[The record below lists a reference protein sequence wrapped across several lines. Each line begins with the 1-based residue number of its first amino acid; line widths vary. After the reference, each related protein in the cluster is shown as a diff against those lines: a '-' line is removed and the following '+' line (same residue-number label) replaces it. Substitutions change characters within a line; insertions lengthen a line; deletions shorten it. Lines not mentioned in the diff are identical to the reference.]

1 MQKIK
6 IGIPKALLYYRY
18 KTLWEVFFNKLNCK
32 IIESIETNK
41 EIIQNGLKFSIDES
55 CLASK
60 IYIGHVSYLQDK
72 CDYIL
77 IPRICDYGKNKKVCV
92 KFNALY
98 DIVRNTFPN
107 IKLLDYNIEHTKN
120 KKEFIGL
127 FKLGLKITKN
137 PIKIIYAYLKAKKQ
151 VKIKENLLTVNQ
163 NITLENKKTK
173 ILIIAHP
180 YIIYDKYIGKP
191 IVDYLKKLDVSV
203 IYADRLNKKKSIKN
217 SFQLSKQLYWIY
229 SRELIGAI
237 PEYINKINGIIF
249 LTSFPCGPDSL
260 INELLIRKI
269 KNIPTTNIILD
280 ESSAEA
286 GIHTRLE
293 SFIDIIKQKEN
304 KND

>member
-120 KKEFIGL
+120 KKEFIEL
-127 FKLGLKITKN
+127 FKLGLKITKR
-137 PIKIIYAYLKAKKQ
+137 PIKIIYAYKKEKKQ
-151 VKIKENLLTVNQ
+151 VKIKDNLLTVNQ

>member
-41 EIIQNGLKFSIDES
+41 EIMQNGLKYSIDES

-137 PIKIIYAYLKAKKQ
+137 PIKIIYAYLKTKKQ

-163 NITLENKKTK
+163 NITLENKKNK